1 MCAVPVLATLT
12 DRIDARKILIA
23 GSAVSALGTLL
34 FGLFATGLWSGA
46 FFNAVAGVG
55 FAGAY
60 MPGLKALTDRLAP
73 GDASRAITLYTSS
86 FSLGVGLSF
95 LISQLVAESWG
106 LRAAF
111 FVTAIGPLV
120 MLAMCLLLRP
130 VEPKPAHGRALLD
143 FGPVFQNTNAM
154 GFILGYG
161 AHWFE
166 LYGIRTWLVAF
177 WTFVAMKNSA
187 TSILTPV
194 VVSVLFSVMAMPA
207 SILGNEFA
215 LRIGRHRAITAVMFS
230 SAVIAMLIGIF
241 ADKSPWFLLPLIM
254 IYAITTPADSGALTS
269 GMAMAA
275 NPAYRGATMATHSTV
290 PSAGDLGVSSTCM
303 FGAFS
308 GSLVISA
315 MLGPRVGRQIDLVG
329 GRQVLSLSNLT
340 LAAGLTLLGATYSIP
355 VLVIA
360 WLLLGIGMG
369 LGLYDAAFGALGR
382 IYGDSARRAIT
393 GITLIAGFARTVGW
407 PLTAFGLESIGWANT
422 CFAWALAHILI
433 GLPINFF
440 VLPAV
445 TGAKAAAA
453 AAIKPHIPMDR
464 TMILLAFAF
473 AAAWSVTGAMAAHL
487 PRILEAKGATTLLS
501 FSTVAL
507 IDHAPQYH

>member
-1 MCAVPVLATLT
+1 MGQLGSLLPHVVVPSTLAAFLIPEWHLSGAQAGLLAGSGAAGYMCAVPVLATLT

-73 GDASRAITLYTSS
+73 GDSSRAITLYTSS

-95 LISQLVAESWG
+95 LISQPVAESWG
-106 LRAAF
+106 WRAAF

-120 MLAMCLLLRP
+120 MLAVCLLLRP
-130 VEPKPAHGRALLD
+130 AEPKPAHGRALLD
-143 FGPVFQNTNAM
+143 FGPVFQNANAM

-161 AHWFE
+161 AHCFE

-290 PSAGDLGVSSTCM
+290 GFGLSALGAWVIGVALDAAGGPLNPSAWM
-303 FGAFS
+303 AAFS
-308 GSLVISA
+308 V
-315 MLGPRVGRQIDLVG
+315 
-329 GRQVLSLSNLT
+329 
-340 LAAGLTLLGATYSIP
+340 LAAGI
-355 VLVIA
+355 V
-360 WLLLGIGMG
+360 
-369 LGLYDAAFGALGR
+369 
-382 IYGDSARRAIT
+382 
-393 GITLIAGFARTVGW
+393 VG
-407 PLTAFGLESIGWANT
+407 P
-422 CFAWALAHILI
+422 
-433 GLPINFF
+433 
-440 VLPAV
+440 
-445 TGAKAAAA
+445 
-453 AAIKPHIPMDR
+453 
-464 TMILLAFAF
+464 
-473 AAAWSVTGAMAAHL
+473 
-487 PRILEAKGATTLLS
+487 
-501 FSTVAL
+501 VAL
-507 IDHAPQYH
+507 YWSRRMTRES